1 MNADKEDA
9 QRIIRQKVLNALD
22 SAATEIFGAVG
33 FNDRHGWKDED
44 LPALFKALDTH
55 LDILAARFNSRLIG

>member
-1 MNADKEDA
+1 MNANKEDA
-9 QRIIRQKVLNALD
+9 RQRMHDKVLGALD

-55 LDILAARFNSRLIG
+55 LDTLAVRFNSQLTD